1 MTLKKIPQCFTAKT
15 QLEGEGM
22 NDEELMRRATAWWR
36 YHTRVCTLKRWL
48 RELQNETLSLEVSE
62 ILDYEIDESIEALE
76 HSIKDAYNEAE
87 IASQRLFNSSYYEM
101 KTFYPLR

>member
-1 MTLKKIPQCFTAKT
+1 MTLKRTPQCFTVKIK
-15 QLEGEGM
+15 LEGEDM
-22 NDEELMRRATAWWR
+22 NDEELMRRLKAWWK
-36 YHTRVCTLKRWL
+36 YHSRVCRLKRWL
-48 RELQNETLSLEVSE
+48 RELKNETLSLEVSE
-62 ILDYEIDESIEALE
+62 ILDYEINESIEELE